1 MKVYQINWN
10 KFINDL
16 LLIELRKPTLKAFL
30 NAVLKPI
37 KNAHTEFLAY
47 RLNALY
53 RVQHNS
59 QIVYMEAVLNDE
71 FDSTFRRIR
80 IQNVKMRNAL
90 FFYEPL
96 ENKEV
101 FFYNPEDQMPKY
113 FYNEDDFDGTG
124 VDFIVCVPPILRP
137 NNIQDENSMVTKIQG
152 LVDYYKLYAKNYT
165 IVWEQVND

>member
-1 MKVYQINWN
+1 MRFYQIDWS

-16 LLIELRKPTLKAFL
+16 LLIELRKPSLKAFL

-37 KNAHTEFLAY
+37 KNNHTEFLTY

-59 QIVYMEAVLNDE
+59 QIVYIEAVLNDE

-80 IQNVKMRNAL
+80 IQNVVLRDAL
-90 FFYEPL
+90 FFYEPE

-101 FFYNPEDQMPKY
+101 FFYNPEDMMPKY
-113 FYNEDDFDGTG
+113 FYNADDFQGNG
-124 VDFIVCVPPILRP
+124 VDFVVCVPPILRP
-137 NNIQDENSMVTKIQG
+137 NNAQDENAFLTKMRG
-152 LVDYYKLYAKNYT
+152 LTDYYKLYAKNYE
-165 IVWEQVND
+165 IQWVQVND

>member
-1 MKVYQINWN
+1 MRVYEINWS

-16 LLIELRKPTLKAFL
+16 LLIELRKPSLKAFL

-37 KNAHTEFLAY
+37 KNAHADFLAF

-71 FDSTFRRIR
+71 FDKTFRRIR
-80 IQNVKMRNAL
+80 IQNVKFRDAL

-101 FFYNPEDQMPKY
+101 FFYDPADMMPKF
-113 FYNEDDFDGTG
+113 FYNEDDFSGNG
-124 VDFIVCVPPILRP
+124 VDFVVCVPPILRP
-137 NNIQDENSMVTKIQG
+137 NNPQDENALLTKLRG
-152 LVDYYKLYAKNYT
+152 LVDYYKLYAKNYD
-165 IVWEQVND
+165 IQWVQIND